1 MYIEAPAGQSALRD
15 QMIILTL
22 LIINLINSMTKR
34 QPVCEEVNTVVIL
47 DVWSTNEDVNVD
59 FLLKTLWNA

>member
-59 FLLKTLWNA
+59 FLLKTL